1 MIKIGKPIAFGTD
14 EPLPL
19 KGFPRGKYRVRLRP
33 NEFAK
38 VYVKTEDGICEFTAK
53 ITDGHWTPGPEMAR
67 NIRGQNSVDASP
79 ETTNSDCGRLSAWAY
94 CLDHLRGFLCG
105 RK

>member
-1 MIKIGKPIAFGTD
+1 MITIGKPIAFGTD
-14 EPLPL
+14 APLPL

-38 VYVKTEDGICEFTAK
+38 VYIKTENGIREFIAE

-67 NIRGQNSVDASP
+67 NIRGHNASSTAPHQRNSIFS
-79 ETTNSDCGRLSAWAY
+79 T
-94 CLDHLRGFLCG
+94 DH
-105 RK
+105 